1 VGVSVL
7 SVFNIMA
14 SIKEAQDRFFQAG
27 GFDFGGTEK
36 AAMNQVDPMQ
46 EILSRYIV
54 DFLNTASNNLEK
66 TNSIS
71 TGKLNESL
79 DYNIIRTNNGYRID
93 FTALEYFK
101 FVDKGVRGAGA
112 SRKNNTSPYK
122 FQKINPSPDHVTAIE
137 KWIIQNRLTATA
149 RDLKGRTGR
158 ERKAIDP
165 TKGRRT
171 LAYIIAKSIKRDGLY
186 ETGFWSDAF
195 DQTFKDFG
203 AEMSKALGKTVTV
216 SLQQMKTDLQSG
228 KGVKI

>member
-1 VGVSVL
+1 
-7 SVFNIMA
+7 MA

-46 EILSRYIV
+46 EILSRCIV
-54 DFLNTASNNLEK
+54 DFLNTASDNLEK

-79 DYNIIRTNNGYRID
+79 DYNIVRTNNGYRID

-101 FVDKGVRGAGA
+101 FVDKGVRCAGA
-112 SRKNNTSPYK
+112 SRKNSTSPYRFK
-122 FQKINPSPDHVTAIE
+122 YITPSKSHVTAIE
-137 KWIIQNRLTATA
+137 KWIILNRMTATA

-165 TKGRRT
+165 TKGRQQ

-203 AEMSKALGKTVTV
+203 QKMSKALGQTITVN
-216 SLQQMKTDLQSG
+216 LEQMKEDLANFKSKG
-228 KGVKI
+228 PGRGVKISAI